1 MGVVEQQQAPSG
13 ALVGYARVSTD
24 EQNPERQHHALR
36 AAGCTRIYTDRLS
49 GRDTDRPELGK
60 CLDYLR
66 EGDQLVVTEF
76 SRLSRSVRDLTSIVD
91 DLHARGIQF
100 RSLQEQI
107 DTSSAT
113 GELVFHVIGS
123 INQFIRRLIV
133 EGTNEGLAA
142 ARREGKQ
149 LGRPPKLDAAGI
161 ERARAKLAEAGAT
174 VENVARGLG
183 VSKLTLYR
191 HVPGLREGG
200 IRLVREQVQQGAMA
214 AYQAA
219 QSPAPASS
227 TDEPARTE
235 HTRATSDTRARRATR
250 EPATPGQ
257 ETSSGPVLAVVPDTP
272 DPGPQPAED
281 QHTAPADKPEPAE
294 AAPSTTARSA
304 DAVRAVGVHELVDV
318 NATTLTRNADTGTYS
333 VTASTVAGGELVFV
347 GLLDRD
353 PRKSSSWQA
362 RSPAGVNL
370 GGTHRTRQ
378 QALLRLLEPHYE
390 D

>member
-1 MGVVEQQQAPSG
+1 MVEQAAPSG
-13 ALVGYARVSTD
+13 TLVGYARVSTD
-24 EQNPERQHHALR
+24 EQNPDRQHHALR
-36 AAGCTRIYTDRLS
+36 QAGCTRIYTDRLS
-49 GRDTDRPELGK
+49 GRDTDRPELAA
-60 CLDYLR
+60 CLDWLR

-76 SRLSRSVRDLTSIVD
+76 SRLSRSVRDLTGIVD

-100 RSLQEQI
+100 RSLAEQI

-174 VENVARGLG
+174 VENVARTLG

-200 IRLVREQVQQGAMA
+200 IRLVRQQVQQEALAKHHADQLPG
-214 AYQAA
+214 QT
-219 QSPAPASS
+219 SI

-235 HTRATSDTRARRATR
+235 HTRATSDTHSTRASRAIRTSATAGQKASRR
-250 EPATPGQ
+250 PA
-257 ETSSGPVLAVVPDTP
+257 LAVVPD
-272 DPGPQPAED
+272 D
-281 QHTAPADKPEPAE
+281 PEPA
-294 AAPSTTARSA
+294 PTAEPEPEPDQPEPDQAGQA
-304 DAVRAVGVHELVDV
+304 DAEPRRVGVRELLDV
-318 NATTLTRNADTGTYS
+318 NAATLARNPETGTYR
-333 VTASTVAGGELVFV
+333 VTAPTIGTGETVLV
-347 GLLDRD
+347 GWLSRD
-353 PRKSSSWQA
+353 PRRSARWQA
-362 RSPAGVNL
+362 RTTFGIDQ
-370 GGTHRTRQ
+370 GGAHRTRQ
-378 QALLRLLEPHYE
+378 AAFIALLEPHYRS
-390 D
+390 